1 MGGRYAARS
10 SVWRAPGAGAQFELV
25 AEVETQGATDVEHF
39 VVDGRHYVAFAE
51 EGNLRARMF
60 QRSFIYQILAP
71 QARSGEL

>member
-1 MGGRYAARS
+1 
-10 SVWRAPGAGAQFELV
+10 
-25 AEVETQGATDVEHF
+25 